1 MQLWVSSSQTPPE
14 LELPP
19 LLLDEEPMLVLVVLV
34 PPLEDEPLD
43 LELELVVE
51 LEPVVELPPHAES
64 AHEVVN
70 ARNAR
75 AIFRMVLPS

>member
-1 MQLWVSSSQTPPE
+1 
-14 LELPP
+14 
-19 LLLDEEPMLVLVVLV
+19 LLVD
-34 PPLEDEPLD
+34 PLEDEPLD